1 MVFGWIVIAQ
11 VVNLWSRSVL
21 SGEDLPLRSKFRLL
35 CVNRAEE
42 NRLILNEI
50 ELSTHHVV
58 PRNILSGGAC
68 SFNRLETSSIEI
80 I

>member
-11 VVNLWSRSVL
+11 VVNLWGRSVL
-21 SGEDLPLRSKFRLL
+21 SGEDLPLRSKCRLL
-35 CVNRAEE
+35 RVNRAEE

-58 PRNILSGGAC
+58 PRNILSRGAC
-68 SFNRLETSSIEI
+68 SLNRLETSSIEI